1 MAMMSTSD
9 PSTASSAAT
18 LGHQQ
23 SFKAEIQLIDFGSGA
38 HITNQTYTD
47 FDGKRL
53 VVLLSVRYTEW
64 HTVWFSHSPLVSFQ

>member
-9 PSTASSAAT
+9 PSTTSSAA
-18 LGHQQ
+18 HQPT
-23 SFKAEIQLIDFGSGA
+23 FKAEIQLIDFGSGA

-53 VVLLSVRYTEW
+53 VVLSSVRYTEW
-64 HTVWFSHSPLVSFQ
+64 HTVGLQSFSFTILSVN